1 VNLKYLRCK
10 KTKNLLQYIKV
21 YFYLKISDMNQDKS
35 QDTLNNMGDVIQYY
49 NLLIFDEKYW
59 KQKGIWKIAEVTYS
73 YHKKT

>member
-1 VNLKYLRCK
+1 
-10 KTKNLLQYIKV
+10 
-21 YFYLKISDMNQDKS
+21 MNQKKS
-35 QDTLNNMGDVIQYY
+35 QDTLNNIGDVIHYY